1 MKVCHDGT
9 GGWIMP
15 ITHDFEYVRPG
26 TLSEAIGALR
36 GAPGGAQVLAGGT
49 DLVGWMRDEL
59 VAPRL
64 IVDIKRIP
72 GLADIFVRGDSLV
85 VGALVTF
92 TRLIECVVV
101 RQHFPFIREMARAMA
116 SVGIRNRAT
125 LAGNICSAVPS
136 CDGAP
141 VLLAYEARVG
151 VHGPNGA
158 RDVPIT
164 EWFLGPRKTALGPG
178 EILTEIAI
186 PQPAGGHGGCYVKLG
201 RYRGE
206 DLAQAS
212 VAVLALP
219 ERRYRVAFGA
229 VAPTPVRAR
238 RIEAL
243 MNGRELSEALIAE
256 ARKLIPEETSPI
268 TDVRASR
275 EYRAQMLGVMFE
287 RGVHAAVERLAGGG
301 PAYGTALI

>member
-1 MKVCHDGT
+1 
-9 GGWIMP
+9 MP
-15 ITHDFEYVRPG
+15 ITHDFEYARPRTLAEGVR
-26 TLSEAIGALR
+26 ALADAR
-36 GAPGGAQVLAGGT
+36 GDARILAGGT

-64 IVDIKRIP
+64 LVDIKRIP
-72 GLADIFVRGDSLV
+72 GLADVFVRSDSLV
-85 VGALVTF
+85 IGALVTF
-92 TRLIECVVV
+92 TRLLECVVV
-101 RQHFPFIREMARAMA
+101 RQHFQLIREMAGKMA

-125 LAGNICSAVPS
+125 LAGNICSAVPC
-136 CDGAP
+136 CDGGP

-151 VHGPNGA
+151 VHGPSGA
-158 RDVPIT
+158 REIPIT
-164 EWFLGPRKTALGPG
+164 EWFLGPRKSALLPG
-178 EILTEIAI
+178 EIVTEIAI

-212 VAVLALP
+212 VAVIALP

-238 RIEAL
+238 SIEAL
-243 MNGRELSEALIAE
+243 MNGRALDDALIAE
-256 ARKLIPEETSPI
+256 ARRLIPQETAPI
-268 TDVRASR
+268 TDIRASR
-275 EYRAQMLGVMFE
+275 EYRAHMLGVMFE
-287 RGVHAAVERLAGGG
+287 RGARAAVARLSGGG

>member
-1 MKVCHDGT
+1 
-9 GGWIMP
+9 MP
-15 ITHDFEYVRPG
+15 ITHDFDYARPN
-26 TLSEAIGALR
+26 TLAEACETLANAR
-36 GAPGGAQVLAGGT
+36 GGAQVLAGGT

-64 IVDIKRIP
+64 LVDIKRIP
-72 GLADIFVRGDSLV
+72 GLADVFVRGDDLV

-92 TRLIECVVV
+92 SRLLECVVV
-101 RQHFPFIREMARAMA
+101 RQHFPFIREMAGRMA

-125 LAGNICSAVPS
+125 LAGNICSAVPC
-136 CDGAP
+136 CDGGP

-151 VHGPNGA
+151 VHGPGGP
-158 RDVPIT
+158 REIPIT
-164 EWFLGPRKTALGPG
+164 KWFLGPRKSALSPG
-178 EILTEIAI
+178 EIVTEIAI
-186 PQPAGGHGGCYVKLG
+186 PKPSSGHGGCYVKLG

-212 VAVLALP
+212 MAVLALP

-229 VAPTPVRAR
+229 VAPTPVRAT

-243 MNGRELSEALIAE
+243 LNGRALDDALIAE
-256 ARKLIPEETSPI
+256 ARRLIPQETAPI
-268 TDVRASR
+268 TDIRASR
-275 EYRAQMLGVMFE
+275 EYRAHMLGVMFD
-287 RGVHAAVERLAGGG
+287 RGVRAAAARLAGGG

>member
-1 MKVCHDGT
+1 
-9 GGWIMP
+9 MP
-15 ITHDFEYVRPG
+15 ITHDFEYVRPR
-26 TLSEAIGALR
+26 TLAEGVRALADAR
-36 GAPGGAQVLAGGT
+36 GDARILAGGT

-64 IVDIKRIP
+64 LVDIKALP
-72 GLADIFVRGDSLV
+72 GLADVFVRGDCLV

-92 TRLIECVVV
+92 TRLLECVVV
-101 RQHFPFIREMARAMA
+101 RQHFPLIREAAGRMA

-125 LAGNICSAVPS
+125 LAGNICSAVPC
-136 CDGAP
+136 CDGGP

-151 VHGPNGA
+151 VQGPAGA
-158 RDVPIT
+158 REIPIT
-164 EWFLGPRKTALGPG
+164 EWFLGPRKSALLPG
-178 EILTEIAI
+178 EIVTEIAV

-212 VAVLALP
+212 VAVIALP

-238 RIEAL
+238 RIETL
-243 MNGRELSEALIAE
+243 MNGRALDDALIAE
-256 ARKLIPEETSPI
+256 ARALIPQETAPI
-268 TDVRASR
+268 TDIRASR
-275 EYRAQMLGVMFE
+275 EYRAHMLGVMFE
-287 RGVHAAVERLAGGG
+287 RGVRAAVARLSGGG

>member
-1 MKVCHDGT
+1 MS
-9 GGWIMP
+9 
-15 ITHDFEYVRPG
+15 ITHDLDYARPG
-26 TLSEAIGALR
+26 TLAEACEMLARAGH
-36 GAPGGAQVLAGGT
+36 GAQVLAGGT
-49 DLVGWMRDEL
+49 DLVGWMRDEM

-64 IVDIKRIP
+64 LVDIKRIP
-72 GLADIFVRGDSLV
+72 GLADVFVRGDSLV

-92 TRLIECVVV
+92 TRLLECVIV
-101 RQHFPFIREMARAMA
+101 RQHFPLIREMAGAMA

-136 CDGAP
+136 CDGGP

-151 VHGPNGA
+151 VHGPGGA
-158 RDVPIT
+158 REVPIT
-164 EWFLGPRKTALGPG
+164 EWFQGPRKTALLPG
-178 EILTEIAI
+178 EIVTEIAI
-186 PQPAGGHGGCYVKLG
+186 PLPSGAHGGCYVKLG

-238 RIEAL
+238 RLEAL
-243 MNGRELSEALIAE
+243 MNGRVLDDALIGE
-256 ARKLIPEETSPI
+256 ARRLIPEETAPI
-268 TDVRASR
+268 TDIRASR
-275 EYRAQMLGVMFE
+275 EYRAHMLGVMFD
-287 RGVHAAVERLAGGG
+287 RGVRAAVARLSGGG